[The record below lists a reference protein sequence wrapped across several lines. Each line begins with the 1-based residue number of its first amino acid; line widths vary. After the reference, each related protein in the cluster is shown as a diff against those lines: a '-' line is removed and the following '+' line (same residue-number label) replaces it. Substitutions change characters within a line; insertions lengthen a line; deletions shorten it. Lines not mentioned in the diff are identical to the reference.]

1 MSVISAKTKNRIEAQ
16 GFVEIADDEIRQINY
31 WLRLAPAICMT
42 WTAVGVVLASPIVL
56 WALVPFA
63 LLGGILR
70 GHPFDVIYNHGLRH
84 IFKTPRLPRYGLPR
98 RFACLTASGL
108 LMVAALGFQF
118 GFPIIGYAVGG
129 FMVVAAFTN
138 VSTGF
143 CIPSFIY
150 GLIFGKAACE
160 IKPKIA
166 AN

>member
-1 MSVISAKTKNRIEAQ
+1 MLAISEKTRKRIEAQ
-16 GFVEIADDEIRQINY
+16 GFIEITDGEMRQINY
-31 WLRLAPAICMT
+31 WLRLAPATCMT
-42 WTAVGVVLASPIVL
+42 WTAVGVVLASPLIL

-70 GHPFDVIYNHGLRH
+70 GHPFDAIYNYGLRH
-84 IFKTPRLPRYGLPR
+84 IFKTPRLPPYGLPR
-98 RFACLTASGL
+98 RVAWLMATGL

-118 GFPIIGYAVGG
+118 GFPVIGYAVGG
-129 FMVVAAFTN
+129 FMVIAAFTN

-150 GLIFGKAACE
+150 SLIFGKAACE